1 MFHQIREKQFDK
13 NKRKNAKKNKNLIY
27 NEETDNDITP
37 VILNKKP
44 ELSVISNK
52 KPELSVIPNKK
63 PELSVISNKKPEL
76 SVSNKNVD
84 KSNVDKSNV
93 DKSNLLKLK
102 KCLNDLDNNLNQI
115 SKNESKIP
123 VYKDSKLKYKCD
135 CGCIILVEN
144 KTRHLKSKLHNKKMR
159 ESKNL

>member
-1 MFHQIREKQFDK
+1 MKQFDK
-13 NKRKNAKKNKNLIY
+13 NKRKKNIAKKNKNIIY
-27 NEETDNDITP
+27 NQETDNDITP
-37 VILNKKP
+37 VILNKK
-44 ELSVISNK
+44 SVIPDK
-52 KPELSVIPNKK
+52 KPELSV
-63 PELSVISNKKPEL
+63 SNKKPEL
-76 SVSNKNVD
+76 SVSNKKPELIPN
-84 KSNVDKSNV
+84 KKPNKNV
-93 DKSNLLKLK
+93 DKSNLTKLK